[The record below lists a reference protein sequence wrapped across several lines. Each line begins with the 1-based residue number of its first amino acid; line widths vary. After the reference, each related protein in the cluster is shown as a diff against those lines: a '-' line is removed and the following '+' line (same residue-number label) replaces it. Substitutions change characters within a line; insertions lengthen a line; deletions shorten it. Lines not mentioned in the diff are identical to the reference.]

1 MIDKNK
7 SISILKKIN
16 LMKVENVINKMI
28 KFLYK

>member
-16 LMKVENVINKMI
+16 LMKVENVINKMM